1 MEQASCFG
9 GGQGGE
15 INSEG
20 DRREVPLRLLM
31 GARLPRPPCT
41 APMQEARIA
50 TTALRGCLAFIR
62 RATADIESLA

>member
-20 DRREVPLRLLM
+20 DRREVPLRSLM

-50 TTALRGCLAFIR
+50 TTVP
-62 RATADIESLA
+62 